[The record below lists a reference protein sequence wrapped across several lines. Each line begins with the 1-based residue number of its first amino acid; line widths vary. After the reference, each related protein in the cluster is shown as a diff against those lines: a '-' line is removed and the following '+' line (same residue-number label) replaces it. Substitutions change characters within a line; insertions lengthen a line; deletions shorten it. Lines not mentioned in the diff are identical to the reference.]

1 MCWYS
6 WQFSSLFCHHPL
18 TMGSISFR
26 QGQKALACRLA
37 HCVALSNDVAW
48 KKPIRHYCTYD
59 ATSLSNQHWL
69 DLFSSWWWWRQDHDD
84 ETKLAHL
91 THSAAPL
98 PQNTRQ
104 QIRERPKTADW
115 ACSAIVLYLL
125 FRFVRFWTEY
135 MYQLVSFFSGTM
147 HVKLS
152 CCLTNILKTIYQ
164 HRRCSYKTVDL
175 WWPFHPSIHPS
186 IHPSHPLFALHQ
198 PERHKMKNQDNLQ
211 RTKMNGDELKS
222 HLVHTNCQ

>member
-37 HCVALSNDVAW
+37 HCVALTNDVAW

-69 DLFSSWWWWRQDHDD
+69 DLFSNWWWWRQDHDD

-135 MYQLVSFFSGTM
+135 MYQLVSFLSGTM

-152 CCLTNILKTIYQ
+152 CCLVVWQTFWKLFINTEGAPIRPLTCDD
-164 HRRCSYKTVDL
+164 H
-175 WWPFHPSIHPS
+175 SIHPS
-186 IHPSHPLFALHQ
+186 IHPIHFLLSIDQ
-198 PERHKMKNQDNLQ
+198 KGTKW
-211 RTKMNGDELKS
+211 RTKTTSSELKW
-222 HLVHTNCQ
+222 TEMN

>member
-1 MCWYS
+1 
-6 WQFSSLFCHHPL
+6 
-18 TMGSISFR
+18 MGSISFR

-37 HCVALSNDVAW
+37 HCVALTNDVAW
-48 KKPIRHYCTYD
+48 KKP
-59 ATSLSNQHWL
+59 NQALLYLWCNIIVKPAL
-69 DLFSSWWWWRQDHDD
+69 IGSIFKLVMMKTRPWWWDQVG
-84 ETKLAHL
+84 TPHL

-125 FRFVRFWTEY
+125 SRFVRFWTEY

-152 CCLTNILKTIYQ
+152 CCLVVWQTFWKLFINTEGAPIRPLTCDD
-164 HRRCSYKTVDL
+164 H
-175 WWPFHPSIHPS
+175 SIHPS
-186 IHPSHPLFALHQ
+186 IHPIHFLLSIDQ
-198 PERHKMKNQDNLQ
+198 KGTKW
-211 RTKMNGDELKS
+211 RTKTTSSELKW
-222 HLVHTNCQ
+222 TEMN